1 MLRIVGV
8 AGADMAERIDDALVG
23 QDAIGGHQFFENEIE
38 LAHCAPLPCRGA
50 ILWAAMGFVNR
61 RSQDLRTG
69 RLCAGPPC
77 TGAAVRRGTTPPICA
92 MPSRYRAGIWEPKP
106 C

>member
-61 RSQDLRTG
+61 RSAEPLCTRP
-69 RLCAGPPC
+69 LCARPLC
-77 TGAAVRRGTTPPICA
+77 DGAAVRRGTTPPICA
-92 MPSRYRAGIWEPKP
+92 MPSRYRAGIQEPK
-106 C
+106 